1 MDCVGLQIL
10 MFFICVLAGPVLLLT
25 GGIILAVANCEL
37 LEVVSV
43 ASIRHTPHGIGL
55 CDASFVYHS
64 PPMQGTLTTPCP
76 PNLTAAA
83 DVAVCYAV
91 AHPERYKVALLAS
104 DLKVTSHKDPLIML
118 GVGAALFAV
127 PIAIGIVNCV
137 IGKLEDARKRKTE
150 DASVMD
156 DSAHA

>member
-1 MDCVGLQIL
+1 MDYVDLQIL
-10 MFFICVLAGPVLLLT
+10 MFGICVLAGPSLLLT

-43 ASIRHTPHGIGL
+43 ALIRQTPHGIGL
-55 CDASFVYHS
+55 CEASFAYHS
-64 PPMQGTLTTPCP
+64 PPASLQGTLMTPCP

-83 DVAVCYAV
+83 DVAVCYPV

-104 DLKVTSHKDPLIML
+104 DLKVMSHKAPLIMP
-118 GVGAALFAV
+118 GVGAALSAV
-127 PIAIGIVNCV
+127 PIAIGILNIITC
-137 IGKLEDARKRKTE
+137 KLEDARKRKAE
-150 DASVMD
+150 DALD